1 MNIRLFPLFAIAISV
16 ISSIA
21 HAEVDI
27 DIEGLDGIAQ
37 DNVETYLAAIAPEE
51 RDGSYRFIARV
62 EQDVRK
68 ALQAVGFYQPKI
80 TTRMDGD
87 ATLEVK
93 VDPGKPVR
101 LAQVDVVFSG
111 EAGMDDD
118 FHALKA
124 DGPQPGEILNHGD
137 YDSLKSQIQ
146 SLAVK
151 KGYFDG
157 RFTQTRL
164 EVSPTRQQA
173 FIRLHFAS
181 GKRYHFGAIRY
192 QGSQI
197 QLQRLDTLRG
207 FSPGDPYQVS
217 ALGEFNQAL
226 ANTGWFSS
234 ALVQADMEEAEDTE
248 VPIKVTLTP
257 EARNKFET
265 GIGYSTD
272 IGPRLKFNW
281 RKPWYNSRGHSIT
294 TSLAISEPEQTL
306 TSTYKVPLE
315 DVSREYYQVQ
325 LGLQNTEQRDTSSLE
340 VSTSISRH
348 WLYDTGWQRSVS
360 LRWLYEDYTQGQDE
374 DSVSVVLPGINFTRT
389 RTRARGGL
397 MPHWGDKQSI
407 RLEAADPIWLSD
419 ISLVRLQGRSAWIR
433 SLNKNHRGLL
443 RVDGGALISEEFSE
457 APPSLRFFAGGDN
470 SIRGYGYET
479 VSPVDDSGQL
489 SGARY
494 MLTGTLEYQYRLG
507 GNWWWALFADG
518 GDAWTHNLSWKRAA
532 GTGIRW
538 SSPVG
543 PIRLDIAR
551 GFDNDDDDFRIH
563 LTLGPEL

>member
-16 ISSIA
+16 MSSIA

-80 TTRMDGD
+80 TMQMDGD

-124 DGPQPGEILNHGD
+124 DGPQPGAILNHGD
-137 YDSLKSQIQ
+137 YESLKSQIQ

-192 QGSQI
+192 QGAQI
-197 QLQRLDTLRG
+197 QLQRLDTLRD
-207 FSPGDPYQVS
+207 FSPGEPYRVS

-265 GIGYSTD
+265 GVGYSTD

-360 LRWLYEDYTQGQDE
+360 LRWLYEDYTQGLDE
-374 DSVSVVLPGINFTRT
+374 DSVSVVLPGINFT

-407 RLEAADPIWLSD
+407 TLEAADPIWLSD

-470 SIRGYGYET
+470 SIRGYAFET

-543 PIRLDIAR
+543 PIRLDVAR

>member
-1 MNIRLFPLFAIAISV
+1 MNIRLFPLFAIAISLM
-16 ISSIA
+16 SSTA
-21 HAEVDI
+21 RADVDI

-62 EQDVRK
+62 EKDVRK

-80 TTRMDGD
+80 TTHMDGD
-87 ATLEVK
+87 ATLNVK
-93 VDPGKPVR
+93 VNPGDPVR

-124 DGPQPGEILNHGD
+124 DGPQPGARLNHND
-137 YDSLKSQIQ
+137 YETLKSQIQ

-164 EVSPTRQQA
+164 EVAPDRQQA

-192 QGSQI
+192 QGAQI
-197 QLQRLDTLRG
+197 QLQRLDTLRD
-207 FSPGDPYQVS
+207 FSPGEPYRVS
-217 ALGEFNQAL
+217 VLGEFNQAL

-234 ALVQADMEEAEDTE
+234 ALVQADMEQAEDNE

-272 IGPRLKFNW
+272 IGPRFKFNW

-340 VSTSISRH
+340 VSTSVSRH

-389 RTRARGGL
+389 RARGGL

-407 RLEAADPIWLSD
+407 TLEAADPIWLSD
-419 ISLVRLQGRSAWIR
+419 ISLARLQGRSAWIR

-479 VSPVDDSGQL
+479 VSPRDESGQL

-543 PIRLDIAR
+543 PIRLDVAH

>member
-1 MNIRLFPLFAIAISV
+1 M
-16 ISSIA
+16 SSTA
-21 HAEVDI
+21 RADVDI

-62 EQDVRK
+62 EKDVRK

-80 TTRMDGD
+80 TTHMDGD
-87 ATLEVK
+87 ATLNVK
-93 VDPGKPVR
+93 VNPGDPVR

-124 DGPQPGEILNHGD
+124 DGPQPGARLNHND
-137 YDSLKSQIQ
+137 YETLKSQIQ

-164 EVSPTRQQA
+164 EVAPDRQQA

-192 QGSQI
+192 QGAQI
-197 QLQRLDTLRG
+197 QLQRLDTLRD
-207 FSPGDPYQVS
+207 FSPGEPYRVS
-217 ALGEFNQAL
+217 VLGEFNQAL

-234 ALVQADMEEAEDTE
+234 ALVQADMEQAEDNE

-272 IGPRLKFNW
+272 IGPRFKFNW

-340 VSTSISRH
+340 VSTSVSRH

-389 RTRARGGL
+389 RARGGL

-407 RLEAADPIWLSD
+407 TLEAADPIWLSD
-419 ISLVRLQGRSAWIR
+419 ISLARLQGRSAWIR

-479 VSPVDDSGQL
+479 VSPRDESGQL

-543 PIRLDIAR
+543 PIRLDVAH

>member
-16 ISSIA
+16 MSSIA

-51 RDGSYRFIARV
+51 RDGTYRFIARV

-137 YDSLKSQIQ
+137 YESLKSQIQ

-265 GIGYSTD
+265 GVGYSTD

-389 RTRARGGL
+389 RARGGL

-407 RLEAADPIWLSD
+407 TLEAADPIWLSD

-543 PIRLDIAR
+543 PIRLDVAR

>member
-1 MNIRLFPLFAIAISV
+1 M
-16 ISSIA
+16 SSIA

-51 RDGSYRFIARV
+51 RDGTYRFIARV

-137 YDSLKSQIQ
+137 YESLKSQIQ

-265 GIGYSTD
+265 GVGYSTD

-389 RTRARGGL
+389 RARGGL

-407 RLEAADPIWLSD
+407 TLEAADPIWLSD

-543 PIRLDIAR
+543 PIRLDVAR

>member
-16 ISSIA
+16 MSSIA

-62 EQDVRK
+62 EKDVRK

-93 VDPGKPVR
+93 VDPSKPVR

-124 DGPQPGEILNHGD
+124 DGPQPGAILNHGD
-137 YDSLKSQIQ
+137 YESLKSQIR

-234 ALVQADMEEAEDTE
+234 ALVQADMEQAEDNE

-272 IGPRLKFNW
+272 IGPRLKLNW
-281 RKPWYNSRGHSIT
+281 RKPWYNSRGHSLS
-294 TSLAISEPEQTL
+294 TSLAVSKPEQTL
-306 TSTYKVPLE
+306 TSTYKVPLD

-325 LGLQNTEQRDTSSLE
+325 LGLKNTDQRDT
-340 VSTSISRH
+340 TSFEATTSVSRH

-360 LRWLYEDYTQGQDE
+360 LRWLYENYSQGQDE
-374 DSVSVVLPGINFTRT
+374 DIVSVVLPGVNVTRT
-389 RTRARGGL
+389 RVRGGL
-397 MPHWGDKQSI
+397 MPHWGDKQSLT
-407 RLEAADPIWLSD
+407 LEAADPAWLSD
-419 ISLVRLQGRSAWIR
+419 ISLLRLQGRSVWIR

-443 RVDGGALISEEFSE
+443 RVDGGALISEQFSE

-479 VSPVDDSGQL
+479 VSPVDDNGQL

-543 PIRLDIAR
+543 PIRLDVAR

>member
-124 DGPQPGEILNHGD
+124 DGPQPGAILNHGD
-137 YDSLKSQIQ
+137 YESLKSQIQ

-265 GIGYSTD
+265 GVGYSTD

-389 RTRARGGL
+389 RARGGL

-407 RLEAADPIWLSD
+407 TLEAADPIWLSD

-543 PIRLDIAR
+543 PIRLDVAR

>member
-1 MNIRLFPLFAIAISV
+1 MKIHRLPLIAFAFLLLPCWASANLDFEIQGLEG
-16 ISSIA
+16 
-21 HAEVDI
+21 EV
-27 DIEGLDGIAQ
+27 Q
-37 DNVETYLAAIAPEE
+37 QNVETYLAAISPEE
-51 RDGSYRFIARV
+51 REMSYRFTARV
-62 EQDVRK
+62 ERDVRQ
-68 ALQAVGFYQPKI
+68 ALQAVGYYQPKI
-80 TTRMDGD
+80 KLQGPEDE
-87 ATLEVK
+87 TLV
-93 VDPGKPVR
+93 VSVTPGKPVKV
-101 LAQVDVVFSG
+101 AQVDVVFEG
-111 EAGMDDD
+111 EAAMDDD
-118 FHALKA
+118 FHSLKA
-124 DGPQPGEILNHGD
+124 NGPQPGKRLNHGD
-137 YDSLKSQIQ
+137 YESLKSQIK

-164 EVSPTRQQA
+164 DIAPERQQA
-173 FIRLHFAS
+173 FIHLHFAS

-197 QLQRLDTLRG
+197 QLKRLDTLRD
-207 FSPGDPYQVS
+207 FSPGDPYQVTE
-217 ALGEFNQAL
+217 LGAFNQAL
-226 ANTGWFSS
+226 ANTGWFAS
-234 ALVQADMEEAEDTE
+234 ALVQADMEEAEGTE
-248 VPIKVTLTP
+248 VPIRVTLTP
-257 EARNKFET
+257 DARNKFET
-265 GIGYSTD
+265 GLGYSTD

-281 RKPWYNSRGHSIT
+281 RKPWYNSRGHSIS
-294 TSLAISEPEQTL
+294 TSLAISQPEQTF

-325 LGLQNTEQRDTSSLE
+325 LGLKRTEQRDTSSLE
-340 VSTSISRH
+340 ATTSVSRH

-360 LRWLYEDYTQGQDE
+360 LRWLYENYTQGQDE
-374 DSVSVVLPGINFTRT
+374 DIVSVILPGINFT

-407 RLEAADPIWLSD
+407 TLEAADPIWLSD
-419 ISLVRLQGRSAWIR
+419 ISLFRLQGRSAWIR

-470 SIRGYGYET
+470 SIRGYAYET
-479 VSPVDDSGQL
+479 VSPEDDSGQL

-507 GNWWWALFADG
+507 GNWWWALFADA
-518 GDAWTHNLSWKRAA
+518 GDAWTSELSWKRAA
-532 GTGIRW
+532 GTGVRW

-543 PIRLDIAR
+543 PIRLDVAH
-551 GFDNDDDDFRIH
+551 GLDNDDDDFRVH

>member
-1 MNIRLFPLFAIAISV
+1 M
-16 ISSIA
+16 SSIA

-68 ALQAVGFYQPKI
+68 ALQAVGFYKPKI

-137 YDSLKSQIQ
+137 YESLKSQIQ

-207 FSPGDPYQVS
+207 FSPGAPYQVS

-265 GIGYSTD
+265 GVGYSTD

-389 RTRARGGL
+389 RARGGL

-407 RLEAADPIWLSD
+407 TLEAADPIWLSD

-543 PIRLDIAR
+543 PIRLDVAR

>member
-1 MNIRLFPLFAIAISV
+1 MNIRLLPLFAIAISLMASV
-16 ISSIA
+16 A
-21 HAEVDI
+21 RADVDI

-62 EQDVRK
+62 EKDVRK

-101 LAQVDVVFSG
+101 LAQVDVVFTG
-111 EAGMDDD
+111 EANMDDD

-124 DGPQPGEILNHGD
+124 DGPQRGETLNHGA
-137 YDSLKSQIQ
+137 YESLKSQIQ

-164 EVSPTRQQA
+164 EVAPDRQQA
-173 FIRLHFAS
+173 FIRLQFAS
-181 GKRYHFGAIRY
+181 GKRYHFGEIRY
-192 QGSQI
+192 QGAQI
-197 QLQRLDTLRG
+197 QLQRLDTLRD
-207 FSPGDPYQVS
+207 FSPGEAYQVS

-234 ALVQADMEEAEDTE
+234 ALVQADMEQAEDNE

-265 GIGYSTD
+265 GVGYSTD

-281 RKPWYNSRGHSIT
+281 RKPWYNSRGHSLT

-325 LGLQNTEQRDTSSLE
+325 LGLQNTDQRDTSSLE
-340 VSTSISRH
+340 VSTSVSRH

-360 LRWLYEDYTQGQDE
+360 LRWLYENYTQGQDE
-374 DSVSVVLPGINFTRT
+374 DIVSVVLPGINFT

-407 RLEAADPIWLSD
+407 TLEAADPIWLSD

-470 SIRGYGYET
+470 SIRGYAYET

-507 GNWWWALFADG
+507 GNWWWALFTDG
-518 GDAWTHNLSWKRAA
+518 GDAWTSHLSWKRAA

-543 PIRLDIAR
+543 PIRLDVAR

>member
-21 HAEVDI
+21 HADVDI

-124 DGPQPGEILNHGD
+124 DGPQPGAILNHGD
-137 YDSLKSQIQ
+137 YESLKSQIQ

-265 GIGYSTD
+265 GVGYSTD

-389 RTRARGGL
+389 RARGGL

-407 RLEAADPIWLSD
+407 TLEAADPIWLSD

-543 PIRLDIAR
+543 PIRLDVAR

>member
-16 ISSIA
+16 MSSIA

-80 TTRMDGD
+80 TMRMDGD

-124 DGPQPGEILNHGD
+124 DGPQPGAILNHGD
-137 YDSLKSQIQ
+137 YESLKSQIQ

-265 GIGYSTD
+265 GVGYSTD

-389 RTRARGGL
+389 RARGGL

-407 RLEAADPIWLSD
+407 TLEAADPVWLSD

-543 PIRLDIAR
+543 PIRLDVAR

>member
-1 MNIRLFPLFAIAISV
+1 MNIRLLPLFAIAISLMASV
-16 ISSIA
+16 A
-21 HAEVDI
+21 RADVDI

-62 EQDVRK
+62 EKDVRK

-80 TTRMDGD
+80 TTRMDED

-101 LAQVDVVFSG
+101 LAQVDVVFNG
-111 EAGMDDD
+111 EANMDDD
-118 FHALKA
+118 FHALIA
-124 DGPQPGEILNHGD
+124 QGPQPGARLNHSD
-137 YDSLKSQIQ
+137 YETLKSQIQ

-164 EVSPTRQQA
+164 EVAPDRQQA

-192 QGSQI
+192 QGAQI
-197 QLQRLDTLRG
+197 QLQRLDTLRD
-207 FSPGDPYQVS
+207 FSPGEPYRVS
-217 ALGEFNQAL
+217 VLGEFNQAL
-226 ANTGWFSS
+226 ANTGWFAS
-234 ALVQADMEEAEDTE
+234 ALVQADMEEADDNE

-272 IGPRLKFNW
+272 IGPRFKFNW
-281 RKPWYNSRGHSIT
+281 RKPWYNSRGHSIN

-325 LGLQNTEQRDTSSLE
+325 LGLQNTDQRDTSSLE
-340 VSTSISRH
+340 VSTSVSRH

-360 LRWLYEDYTQGQDE
+360 LRWLYENYTQGQDE
-374 DSVSVVLPGINFTRT
+374 DIVSVVLPGINFT

-407 RLEAADPIWLSD
+407 TLEAADPVWLSD

-470 SIRGYGYET
+470 SIRGYAYET
-479 VSPVDDSGQL
+479 VSPRDDSGQL

-507 GNWWWALFADG
+507 GNWWWALFTDG
-518 GDAWTHNLSWKRAA
+518 GDAWTSHLSWKRAA

-543 PIRLDIAR
+543 PIRLDVAH
-551 GFDNDDDDFRIH
+551 GFDNDDDDFRVH